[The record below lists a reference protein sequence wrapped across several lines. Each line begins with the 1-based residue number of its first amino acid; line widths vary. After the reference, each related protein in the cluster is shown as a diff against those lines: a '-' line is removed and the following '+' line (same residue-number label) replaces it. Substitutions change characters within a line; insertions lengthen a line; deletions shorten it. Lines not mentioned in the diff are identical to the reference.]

1 MLEKNAS
8 SLMFFE
14 LLMSSVQVNCEL
26 RGDRITSRGSRAL
39 ESNMTRVRRVAGLF
53 QFSAPTNAQVDN
65 LTAFLRR
72 LLTHTRQY

>member
-26 RGDRITSRGSRAL
+26 RLIGDRITSRGSRAL

-53 QFSAPTNAQVDN
+53 QFSAPKCSS
-65 LTAFLRR
+65 
-72 LLTHTRQY
+72 